1 MKGQHLGQFQRNF
14 VPAGQ
19 NESLLRR
26 QFWSEISV
34 EEQLMPPYMH
44 ISK

>member
-1 MKGQHLGQFQRNF
+1 MKGQHLGQFQPDF

-26 QFWSEISV
+26 LFWSEISV
-34 EEQLMPPYMH
+34 EEQLMLLYKPN
-44 ISK
+44 